1 MKKILTIGALCLL
14 SLSCT
19 QTKKP
24 ADPKIYGDT
33 ITETELKE
41 LLYKYASDE
50 FEGRETGEPGQKM
63 AVNYLKDQ
71 YVEMGIPSA
80 YGTDNYFQEIPLER
94 QLLADVDLKINGK
107 KALLY
112 DEYIPPRNVNVSDL
126 SISEIVYL
134 GYGIDTDTY
143 SDYKTMDV
151 KGKYVIMKAG
161 EPMNPDSTYVTSGT
175 KGKTQWTSGRRAR
188 NLKIE
193 TAEKHGAKA
202 VFFLDDATVN
212 YYSKYYKNIDPN
224 TYEGRIA
231 AVSNDNDSYSFIIN
245 NSLANQIVPDID
257 SNHTPRTVE
266 TDLQLSMKKN
276 IKPFTTENVVAYIEG
291 EEKPDEVLV
300 ISAHLDHLGIED
312 GVVSNG
318 ADDDG
323 SGTVAMLEIAEAF
336 QKAVNE
342 GYRPKR
348 SILFLHL
355 TGEEKGLLGSKHY
368 TDISPVFPL
377 ENTIS
382 NLNIDMIGR
391 VDKLHEDDR
400 NYVYV
405 IGSDMLS
412 TELHDIN
419 EKANAT
425 YTNINLD
432 YRYSNETDPNRYYY
446 RSDHYNF
453 AKNNIPVIFYFNGT
467 HEDYHKPTDTPD
479 KIQYDLLEKR
489 TRLVFYTAWELV
501 NRENRVIV
509 DKATK

>member
-14 SLSCT
+14 SFSCT
-19 QTKKP
+19 QKKP
-24 ADPKIYGDT
+24 ADPKVYGDT

-80 YGTDNYFQEIPLER
+80 YGTDNYFQEIPLEK
-94 QLLADVDLKINGK
+94 QMIPVVDLVINGK
-107 KALLY
+107 QAQLF
-112 DEYIPPRNVNVSDL
+112 DDYIPPTNVSVNQLKVD
-126 SISEIVYL
+126 SIVYAA
-134 GYGIDTDTY
+134 YGIDTEAY
-143 SDYKTMDV
+143 SNYKDIDV
-151 KGKYVIMKAG
+151 KGKVVVIKDG
-161 EPMNPDSTYVTSGT
+161 EPMNSDSTYVTSGT
-175 KGKTQWTSGRRAR
+175 KEKTQWTSGRRAR
-188 NLKIE
+188 RLKIE
-193 TAEKHGAKA
+193 TAHNLGATA
-202 VFFLDDATVN
+202 VFFMDEAAQQYYGKVYKKLD
-212 YYSKYYKNIDPN
+212 PE
-224 TYEGRIA
+224 TYEGRISS
-231 AVSNDNDSYSFIIN
+231 VSKDGDPYSFIIGEK
-245 NSLANQIVPDID
+245 LAKQIVSDID
-257 SNHTPRTVE
+257 SNDTPRTVE
-266 TDLQLSMKKN
+266 TDLQLSMEKN

-291 EEKPDEVLV
+291 EEKPNEVLV

-336 QKAVNE
+336 QKAVSE

-412 TELHDIN
+412 TELHNIN
-419 EKANAT
+419 EKANTT

-467 HEDYHKPTDTPD
+467 HDDYHKPTDTPD
-479 KIQYDLLEKR
+479 KIEYDLLEKR

-509 DKATK
+509 DKASK